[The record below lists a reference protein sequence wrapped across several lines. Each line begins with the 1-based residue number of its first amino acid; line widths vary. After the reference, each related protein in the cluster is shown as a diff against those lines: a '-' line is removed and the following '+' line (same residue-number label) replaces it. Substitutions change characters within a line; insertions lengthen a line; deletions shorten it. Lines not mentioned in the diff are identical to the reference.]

1 MIEATGRSV
10 QVAGNIAPAAL
21 DALLLQLAENDLPEV
36 WVLELS
42 SFQLATTRSL
52 ACDAAAVLNIS
63 DDHLDWHGTLDARTA
78 AKART
83 FTPKRSHLES
93 RRPASHCD
101 GEERHERGDVR
112 W

>member
-21 DALLLQLAENDLPEV
+21 DALRLRWAENDLPEV

-63 DDHLDWHGTLDARTA
+63 DDHLDWHDTLRCLC
-78 AKART
+78 RCEG
-83 FTPKRSHLES
+83 PHLHAQG
-93 RRPASHCD
+93 PF
-101 GEERHERGDVR
+101 GY
-112 W
+112 